1 MQFTPAQLT
10 NLVGSHNSGGFP
22 GNVLKAA
29 AEISTSEPPRVSEQQ
44 WFQVLLVDVDD
55 SGIST
60 TKMVYGEKNRLE
72 VEYGISALPS
82 NGVEVASGFIPPGE
96 LSAKYSSVRFLLQCR
111 KLSQMMVLTWVNE
124 NEVPDEQ
131 KLEVKLIREIFHTYN
146 IIPETFLLSQQ
157 GLNPISSIRLT
168 QNILQAEENNAQ
180 DVSYLIKLGATGY
193 SSIRLVLLLCGQA
206 YYKTP
211 NMQQYSK
218 IGASIPGL
226 ENGIFSTYEMI
237 WEYAMDVSWD
247 SFYATRIDI
256 SQSGLNPN
264 PPYTQVTLG
273 YPARPSDFN
282 VSQTQIQ
289 QWAFASDSEGS
300 LPFYPPNP
308 SSEWEQTEIQYIVP
322 PYPYL
327 PLSCS

>member
-1 MQFTPAQLT
+1 MQFTRAQLA
-10 NLVGSHNSGGFP
+10 NLVGNHNSGGFP
-22 GNVLKAA
+22 GNILQAA
-29 AEISTSEPPRVSEQQ
+29 SELSTSEPPEVSEKQ

-60 TKMVYGEKNRLE
+60 TKIVYGEKSRLE
-72 VEYGISALPS
+72 AEYGISGLPS
-82 NGVEVASGFIPPGE
+82 NGIEVASGFISPGE
-96 LSAKYSSVRFLLQCR
+96 LRAKYSSVRFLLQCR

-124 NEVPDEQ
+124 NEVPNEQ
-131 KLEVKLIREIFHTYN
+131 KLEVKLIREIFHAYN
-146 IIPETFLLSQQ
+146 VIPDTFFLSQQ

-168 QNILQAEENNAQ
+168 QNILQAEENNVH
-180 DVSYLIKLGATGY
+180 DVSYLIKPGSTGY

-211 NMQQYSK
+211 TMQQYSK

-226 ENGIFSTYEMI
+226 ESGIFSTYEMI

-264 PPYTQVTLG
+264 PPFTQVTLG
-273 YPARPSDFN
+273 YPARPSEFN
-282 VSQTQIQ
+282 VTQTQIQ
-289 QWAFASDSEGS
+289 EWALASDSEGS
-300 LPFYPPNP
+300 LPFYPPTGTP
-308 SSEWEQTEIQYIVP
+308 EWEQTKIKYIVP